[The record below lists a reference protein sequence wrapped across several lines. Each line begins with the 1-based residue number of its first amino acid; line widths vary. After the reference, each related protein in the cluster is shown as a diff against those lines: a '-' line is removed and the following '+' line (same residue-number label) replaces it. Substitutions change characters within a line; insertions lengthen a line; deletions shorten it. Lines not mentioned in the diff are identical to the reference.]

1 MLNQTLAHAGK
12 LSSRSGACAR
22 RSAASATSTTTTATD
37 AAIEELEQL
46 VEIEEAGYR
55 LPRSFAQGTPD
66 APCGAVHLS

>member
-1 MLNQTLAHAGK
+1 MTTA
-12 LSSRSGACAR
+12 
-22 RSAASATSTTTTATD
+22 AASDAT
-37 AAIEELEQL
+37 IEELEQL